1 MGDRRHY
8 GRDDAC
14 EEHQHRGQLG
24 SGRLHCA
31 GGIALFS
38 AQGDGDGREL
48 WTTDGTTDGTEQV
61 RDIHPGGEGSAP
73 QMFTALGGRLLFRAR
88 DAAGGTATGT
98 ELWATDGTTGG
109 TQLVKDIYPGTDG
122 SFPSFFTALGGRL
135 LFSAYGGGVAGTEL
149 WATDGTADGTQLVK
163 DINAGGGNSFP
174 VGFTALG
181 DELFFQARDVANGNE
196 LWATDGTAAGTRLVE
211 DIRPGSGDSGPSP
224 FTALGERLF
233 FAADDATHGRE
244 LWSVGEEPA
253 PSAPPASGASPAATA
268 PVISG
273 LRMTRNRFAT
283 RARKRKVGTAFR
295 FGLSETAEVKMSDRA
310 QAQGLPQ
317 WQALNKETEESAKRR
332 RCTLHKRTRI
342 LEVSARVELQQGQ
355 VHGQGPAPGPLPRD
369 RHCDRPRRH
378 ALTASPGDLHGGKA
392 VIDQHTLTTTKEERC
407 QSSPIQS

>member
-24 SGRLHCA
+24 SGKISLRS
-31 GGIALFS
+31 GGSSIFS
-38 AQGDGDGREL
+38 AQGDSDGREL

-163 DINAGGGNSFP
+163 DINAGGVQLVSRGVHGYLATSSSYRR
-174 VGFTALG
+174 GTWRTATSCG
-181 DELFFQARDVANGNE
+181 RRTGPRPA
-196 LWATDGTAAGTRLVE
+196 
-211 DIRPGSGDSGPSP
+211 PGSWRTSVPAPGISGPSP

-253 PSAPPASGASPAATA
+253 PIRAP
-268 PVISG
+268 G
-273 LRMTRNRFAT
+273 LR
-283 RARKRKVGTAFR
+283 
-295 FGLSETAEVKMSDRA
+295 GLT
-310 QAQGLPQ
+310 GG
-317 WQALNKETEESAKRR
+317 N
-332 RCTLHKRTRI
+332 
-342 LEVSARVELQQGQ
+342 
-355 VHGQGPAPGPLPRD
+355 
-369 RHCDRPRRH
+369 
-378 ALTASPGDLHGGKA
+378 GDL
-392 VIDQHTLTTTKEERC
+392 
-407 QSSPIQS
+407 SSAA